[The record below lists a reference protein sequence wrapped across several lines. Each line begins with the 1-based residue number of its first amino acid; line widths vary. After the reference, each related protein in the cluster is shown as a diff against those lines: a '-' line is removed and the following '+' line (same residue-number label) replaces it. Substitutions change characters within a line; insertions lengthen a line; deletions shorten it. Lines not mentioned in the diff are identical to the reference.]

1 MADTIRPTL
10 EEVARYAHLEDV
22 IENDDVQKQE
32 LASFVA
38 AAIGYMKGAG
48 VTRNDDNADTY
59 DLVVKCTAAEWFDNR
74 TTGDVSPKCQKV
86 FNQLKLGAAI
96 LAGGG
101 IS

>member
-22 IENDDVQKQE
+22 IETDDAQKQE

-48 VTRNDDNADTY
+48 VTRTEDNADTY
-59 DLVVKCTAAEWFDNR
+59 DLVVKCTASEWYDNR
-74 TTGDVSPKCQKV
+74 TTGDISPKCQKV
-86 FNQLKLGAAI
+86 FNQLKFDAAI
-96 LAGGG
+96 ISGGG